1 MRTKRLIGLRI
12 REHRLSKRLTQDRL
26 SLILSI
32 PQSTIACWELGIHIP
47 PLRNLVLLA
56 DFFDVSLDS
65 LIGRVYNSKSPM
77 IEG

>member
-1 MRTKRLIGLRI
+1 MRIKTLIGLRI
-12 REHRLSKRLTQDRL
+12 RELRLSKRLTQNGL
-26 SLILSI
+26 SSNLSI

-65 LIGRVYNSKSPM
+65 LIGRAYNSESAT
-77 IEG
+77 IGR